1 MDFWESF
8 WLMIRWIYWSFV
20 FIAYLMILFHII
32 VDIVRDTTMRGLVKA
47 VWFLFLLFF
56 PFITA
61 FVYLIARGDGMSKRS
76 AEAARQ
82 SKQASEDYVRSLAGT
97 SSVAEIEKAAALR
110 DSGVISEEEF
120 AQLKAKALAS

>member
-1 MDFWESF
+1 
-8 WLMIRWIYWSFV
+8 
-20 FIAYLMILFHII
+20 
-32 VDIVRDTTMRGLVKA
+32 
-47 VWFLFLLFF
+47 
-56 PFITA
+56 
-61 FVYLIARGDGMSKRS
+61 MSKRS

>member
-8 WLMIRWIYWSFV
+8 WLMIRWIFWSFV

>member
-8 WLMIRWIYWSFV
+8 WLMIRWIFWSFV

-61 FVYLIARGDGMSKRS
+61 FVYLIARGDVMSKRS

>member
-8 WLMIRWIYWSFV
+8 WLMIRWIFWSFV

-32 VDIVRDTTMRGLVKA
+32 GDIVRDTTMRGLVKA